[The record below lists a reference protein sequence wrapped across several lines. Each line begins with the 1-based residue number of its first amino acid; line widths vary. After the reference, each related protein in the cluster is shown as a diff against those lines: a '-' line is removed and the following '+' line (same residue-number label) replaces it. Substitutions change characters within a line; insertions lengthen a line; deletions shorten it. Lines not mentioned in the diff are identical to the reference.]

1 MTTSEYFEF
10 QVQLIVEGATEEDVD
25 KMSRQ
30 LVAELRNYDVETVS
44 LLKGSNAPLG
54 TKSTDPVT
62 IGALAIVVLPTL
74 LPKVID
80 FIQTWA
86 LRGQGKTV
94 KFKGKVN
101 NQLIEFEGSPHD
113 LEKLI
118 EKLEKGKKKK

>member
-10 QVQLIVEGATEEDVD
+10 QVELTIQGATEEDVD

-30 LVAELRNYDVETVS
+30 LVAELRNSEVESVS
-44 LLKGSNAPLG
+44 LLRGSIAPLG
-54 TKSTDPVT
+54 TKSADPVT

-86 LRGQGKTV
+86 LRGQGKIV
-94 KFKGKVN
+94 KFKGKIN

-118 EKLEKGKKKK
+118 EKLEKGKKK